1 MTFSYGY
8 DLANDDND
16 RVRYEVGDT
25 DPDGYFLHD
34 EEITALLALDG
45 ATWQTATLAGIR
57 GIIGKLSR
65 PSFTADWLRVDPK
78 VALDSYRK
86 LLAEKQAEYG
96 LEIGESM
103 AWFDD
108 SSVDVTRSDVSEY
121 TPRYIDDHGYYD
133 S

>member
-25 DPDGYFLHD
+25 DPDGFFLHD
-34 EEITALLALDG
+34 EEITGLLALDG
-45 ATWQTATLAGIR
+45 ATWQTASLAAIR

-86 LLAEKQAEYG
+86 LLAEKQDEYG
-96 LEIGESM
+96 LDLGESM

-108 SSVDVTRSDVSEY
+108 TSVDVTRSDVSDY
-121 TPRYIDDHGYYD
+121 TPRYIDDETYPR
-133 S
+133 